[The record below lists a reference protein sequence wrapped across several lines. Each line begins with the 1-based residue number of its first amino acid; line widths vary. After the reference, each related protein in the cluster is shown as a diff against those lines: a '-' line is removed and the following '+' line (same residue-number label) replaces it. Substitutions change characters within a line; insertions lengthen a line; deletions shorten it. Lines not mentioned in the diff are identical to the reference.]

1 MKNIYLE
8 NNNYDKKIK
17 ELQIYSVDLIRKG
30 IITKEK
36 AIGILKQ
43 EHKYLTKESIFNFI
57 SNILLNTYA
66 RISINNKS
74 KINNILI
81 FSTTLSFI
89 IQSIKITTKMPGL
102 KEELD
107 KIMPMSEEEHTIYQL
122 EKTVN
127 KLTEIRNDM
136 EYFDIDTYE
145 IDEEINNYQ
154 TVLEEVKYLI
164 KK

>member
-1 MKNIYLE
+1 
-8 NNNYDKKIK
+8 
-17 ELQIYSVDLIRKG
+17 
-30 IITKEK
+30 
-36 AIGILKQ
+36 
-43 EHKYLTKESIFNFI
+43 
-57 SNILLNTYA
+57 
-66 RISINNKS
+66 
-74 KINNILI
+74 
-81 FSTTLSFI
+81 
-89 IQSIKITTKMPGL
+89 MPGL

-122 EKTVN
+122 EKTVS

-154 TVLEEVKYLI
+154 TFLDEVKYLI